1 MSDVFNWKLLQPF
14 QKGSEWLISAQM
26 YANICAVTTLD
37 FYTNF
42 TQVDLASFNWLILLF
57 FK

>member
-14 QKGSEWLISAQM
+14 QKRTEWLISAQM
-26 YANICAVTTLD
+26 YANICAVTALD
-37 FYTNF
+37 FYTNL
-42 TQVDLASFNWLILLF
+42 TQVDVASFNWLILLF